1 MSASLD
7 EQLLA
12 TVIDIVFPLGGHSL
26 PRDAAPALRAALQ
39 REMPWLDHEP
49 LAGIHPLKLVPGTE
63 AEALL
68 SQRTRLLLRLPRE
81 RFAAATGLAGRTL
94 QLGDQA
100 VTLGQPHAREL
111 LPHRT
116 LYAYAVAAE
125 VDDEIAFMQTMDA
138 DLQTLAVRSQL
149 ICGKR
154 QQHAWPA
161 GALTTFSLMLH
172 GLSAS
177 DSLRLQEL
185 GLGRHRLL
193 GCGIFVPHKSAAAV
207 GE

>member
-1 MSASLD
+1 MSPD
-7 EQLLA
+7 EPLQA
-12 TVIDIVFPLGGHSL
+12 TLVDMVFPLEGHSL
-26 PRDAAPALRAALQ
+26 PRDAAPALHAALL
-39 REMPWLDHEP
+39 REMPWLAAEA
-49 LAGIHPLKLVPGTE
+49 LAGIHPLKLVPGTD

-81 RFAAATGLAGRTL
+81 RFDDAAGLAGRTL
-94 QLGDQA
+94 QVGGHA
-100 VTLGQPHAREL
+100 VTLGRPHAREL

-125 VDDEIAFMQTMDA
+125 VDDEIAFMRAMDA
-138 DLQTLAVRSQL
+138 DLQALAVRSQV

-154 QQHAWPA
+154 QQHDWPA
-161 GALTTFSLMLH
+161 GAQTTFSLMLH
-172 GLSAS
+172 GLGAS

>member
-1 MSASLD
+1 MSAAFD
-7 EQLLA
+7 EPLQAAMVDL
-12 TVIDIVFPLGGHSL
+12 VFPLGGHSL
-26 PRDAAPALRAALQ
+26 PRDSAPALRVALQ
-39 REMPWLDHEP
+39 RELPWLEQEP
-49 LAGIHPLKLVPGTE
+49 LAGIHPLKLVPGTD

-68 SQRTRLLLRLPRE
+68 SQRTRLFLRLPRT
-81 RFAAATGLAGRTL
+81 RIDAATGLAGRSL

-100 VTLGQPHAREL
+100 VMLGQPHPREL

-116 LYAYAVAAE
+116 LYAYAVAAQA
-125 VDDEIAFMQTMDA
+125 DDEIAFVQAMNDE
-138 DLQTLAVRSQL
+138 LQSLQVRSQV

-154 QQHAWPA
+154 QQRDWPA

-172 GLSAS
+172 GLTQV
-177 DSLRLQEL
+177 DSLLLQER

>member
-1 MSASLD
+1 MSSTADDLLQATLVD
-7 EQLLA
+7 MVFQLE
-12 TVIDIVFPLGGHSL
+12 GHSL

-39 REMPWLDHEP
+39 REMPWLAEEP
-49 LAGIHPLKLVPGTE
+49 LAGIHPLKLVPGTDTD
-63 AEALL
+63 ALL

-81 RFAAATGLAGRTL
+81 RFDAAVGLAGRTL
-94 QLGDQA
+94 QIGSHA

-125 VDDEIAFMQTMDA
+125 VDDEIAFMRTMNDG
-138 DLQTLAVRSQL
+138 LQALAVRAQV

-154 QQHAWPA
+154 QQRDWPT

-172 GLSAS
+172 GLTAS

-185 GLGRHRLL
+185 GLGGHRLL

>member
-1 MSASLD
+1 MSAAFD
-7 EQLLA
+7 EA
-12 TVIDIVFPLGGHSL
+12 GRAAMIDLVFPLAGHSL
-26 PRDAAPALRAALQ
+26 PRDAAPALLAALR
-39 REMPWLDHEP
+39 REMPWLDQEP
-49 LAGIHPLKLVPGTE
+49 RAGIHPLKLVPGTDTD
-63 AEALL
+63 ALL

-81 RFAAATGLAGRTL
+81 RIDAAAGLAGRSL
-94 QLGDQA
+94 QLGEQT
-100 VTLGQPHAREL
+100 VILGPPHPREL

-125 VDDEIAFMQTMDA
+125 ADDETVFMQAMNDE
-138 DLQTLAVRSQL
+138 LQSLQVRTQL

-154 QQHAWPA
+154 QQRDWPT

-172 GLSAS
+172 GLTPV
-177 DSLRLQEL
+177 DSLRLQER

-193 GCGIFVPHKSAAAV
+193 GCGIFVPHKSASAV

>member
-1 MSASLD
+1 MSSH
-7 EQLLA
+7 ETLLA
-12 TVIDIVFPLGGHSL
+12 TMIDLVFPLEGHSL

-39 REMPWLDHEP
+39 QQMPWLEQAP
-49 LAGIHPLKLVPGTE
+49 RAGIHPLKLVPGTDDD
-63 AEALL
+63 ALL
-68 SQRTRLLLRLPRE
+68 AQRTRLLLRLPRE
-81 RFAAATGLAGRTL
+81 RFDDAAGLAGRTL
-94 QLGDQA
+94 QLGGHA

-125 VDDEIAFMQTMDA
+125 VDDEIAFMHAMNSE
-138 DLQTLAVRSQL
+138 LESLAVRSQL

-154 QQHAWPA
+154 QQHVWPA

-172 GLSAS
+172 GLTAS
-177 DSLRLQEL
+177 DSLRLQEI

-193 GCGIFVPHKSAAAV
+193 GCGVFVPHKSAAAV

>member
-1 MSASLD
+1 
-7 EQLLA
+7 
-12 TVIDIVFPLGGHSL
+12 VFPLGGHSL
-26 PRDAAPALRAALQ
+26 PRDSAPALRVALQ
-39 REMPWLDHEP
+39 RELPWLEQEP
-49 LAGIHPLKLVPGTE
+49 LAGIHPLKLVPGTD

-68 SQRTRLLLRLPRE
+68 SQRTRLFLRLPRE
-81 RFAAATGLAGRTL
+81 RIDAATGLAGRSL

-100 VTLGQPHAREL
+100 VMLGQPHPREL

-116 LYAYAVAAE
+116 LYAYAVAAQA
-125 VDDEIAFMQTMDA
+125 DDEIAFVQAMNDELHS
-138 DLQTLAVRSQL
+138 LQVRSQV

-154 QQHAWPA
+154 QQRDWPA

-172 GLSAS
+172 GLTQV
-177 DSLRLQEL
+177 DSLLLQER
-185 GLGRHRLL
+185 GLGPHRLL